1 MVRGLI
7 PGLNPP
13 VIFECRNP
21 REASRPDRGTN
32 GPVPSGLPA
41 QTTRLAGGVKVVLA
55 FVLRRGQALRR
66 IPPIGHRGRAQVATV
81 GMLVVPG

>member
-1 MVRGLI
+1 MVRGLT

-13 VIFECRNP
+13 VIFDCRNP
-21 REASRPDRGTN
+21 REASQPDRGTN
-32 GPVPSGLPA
+32 GPVLSGLPD

-55 FVLRRGQALRR
+55 FALRHGQALRR
-66 IPPIGHRGRAQVATV
+66 IPPIGQRGRGQVVRV